1 MRLKVLAVATAVAL
15 VASAGSAAAATPPK
29 LTVTALGETERAT
42 QGSFC
47 WQANRRTRLGILP
60 TTCGDFFYPLEV
72 DCTLPVAPGATL
84 KVRTGA
90 VVRVL
95 SIALIGTVT
104 EEGTQYLKWDRTRG
118 GRKARKTWRFELPAE
133 IGQAAALDISITGR
147 RGDSNTW
154 TGLATPACAALPR
167 RNE

>member
-1 MRLKVLAVATAVAL
+1 MRRGIVALAAATAFLAT
-15 VASAGSAAAATPPK
+15 AGSAQAFGPPK

-47 WQANRRTRLGILP
+47 WRQKLRTP
-60 TTCGDFFYPLEV
+60 TGRSSALCADFIYPLEV
-72 DCTLPVAPGATL
+72 DCAVPVAPGATL

-90 VVRVL
+90 AVRVL

-104 EEGTQYLKWDRTRG
+104 EEGPQHLAWDRTRG
-118 GRKARKTWRFELPAE
+118 SRKGRKTWRFELPTE
-133 IGQAAALDISITGR
+133 IGQAAALDIAIIGR

-154 TGLATPACAALPR
+154 TGLATPACATLPP
-167 RNE
+167 RNK

>member
-1 MRLKVLAVATAVAL
+1 MRIRLLAVATAAAL
-15 VASAGSAAAATPPK
+15 LAATGSAAAAAPPK

-47 WQANRRTRLGILP
+47 WQSKRRTRLGILA
-60 TTCGDFFYPLEV
+60 TTCGDYIYPLEV
-72 DCTLPVAPGATL
+72 DCTLPVAPGATV

-90 VVRVL
+90 VVRVI

-104 EEGTQYLKWDRTRG
+104 EEGAQYLEWDRTRG
-118 GRKARKTWRFELPAE
+118 SRKGRRTWRFELPAE
-133 IGQAAALDISITGR
+133 IGQAAALDISVTGR

-154 TGLATPACAALPR
+154 TGLATPACEALPPR
-167 RNE
+167 DE